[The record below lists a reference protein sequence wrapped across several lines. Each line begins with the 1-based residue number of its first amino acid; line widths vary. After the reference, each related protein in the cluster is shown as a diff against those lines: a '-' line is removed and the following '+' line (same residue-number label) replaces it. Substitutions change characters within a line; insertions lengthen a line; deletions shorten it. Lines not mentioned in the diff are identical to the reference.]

1 MEVCET
7 GSRVHFSLVSKQWI
21 HVNGEVSVFRV
32 EISKIIVMKANIII
46 SIWRKDFKSDCFQ
59 LRHGL
64 YICELQKED
73 LLILCIKYIRSNLV
87 TCLSFKTKSL
97 SYLFSV
103 GYFPYDCVLKM
114 KTKQGSLYSLCVSTW
129 TKCDT
134 NKKFTLI
141 SQEGKQHF
149 LI

>member
-1 MEVCET
+1 M
-7 GSRVHFSLVSKQWI
+7 
-21 HVNGEVSVFRV
+21 SVFRV

-64 YICELQKED
+64 HICELQKED
-73 LLILCIKYIRSNLV
+73 LLILCIKYITSNLV

-103 GYFPYDCVLKM
+103 GYFPYEYVLKM
-114 KTKQGSLYSLCVSTW
+114 KTK
-129 TKCDT
+129 
-134 NKKFTLI
+134 
-141 SQEGKQHF
+141 
-149 LI
+149 